1 MTEPR
6 DPTLDVLLDLDGQIL
21 VVDPAGGHWVRF
33 VVTRVPVSSEKPHG
47 LDYSLTL
54 HGPDGERLV
63 ALVDDQAYVWKIA
76 DGGEQARMQ
85 LVSEWFA
92 LSPDGSRALI
102 RDDELNLI
110 VWDLER
116 NTEVTRLRDAPDSA
130 IIHAAISPDRSLA
143 LVAFDEGV
151 PQLYSAVDG
160 SLIRSFEQDKDANV
174 SWSLAFSPDGTL
186 AIAGTSDIDIPAARV
201 WDVASG
207 QIRARLVG
215 HQDVVTAVAFSADGT
230 KAITGSWDRS
240 VKLWDLASQSVERS
254 FEGHTRTVRSVE
266 LSPDGR
272 LLLSGGDNRAIILW
286 DVASAT
292 ELARYAENDG
302 LILNAVARAQP
313 RRACSLGARE
323 SLPCQPELRGAG
335 ALPAGLCRR
344 GSVGM

>member
-1 MTEPR
+1 M
-6 DPTLDVLLDLDGQIL
+6 
-21 VVDPAGGHWVRF
+21 
-33 VVTRVPVSSEKPHG
+33 
-47 LDYSLTL
+47 
-54 HGPDGERLV
+54 
-63 ALVDDQAYVWKIA
+63 
-76 DGGEQARMQ
+76 
-85 LVSEWFA
+85 
-92 LSPDGSRALI
+92 

-116 NTEVTRLRDAPDSA
+116 NTKVTRLRDVPASRTV
-130 IIHAAISPDRSLA
+130 HAAISPDRSLV
-143 LVAFDEGV
+143 LIAFDEGV

-174 SWSLAFSPDGTL
+174 SWSLAFSPDGTK
-186 AIAGTSDIDIPAARV
+186 
-201 WDVASG
+201 
-207 QIRARLVG
+207 
-215 HQDVVTAVAFSADGT
+215 AF
-230 KAITGSWDRS
+230 TGSWDRS
-240 VKLWDLASQSVERS
+240 VKLWDLASQSIERS

-266 LSPDGR
+266 LSTDGR

-292 ELARYAENDG
+292 QLARYAENDG

-344 GSVGM
+344 GSVGSSVRK